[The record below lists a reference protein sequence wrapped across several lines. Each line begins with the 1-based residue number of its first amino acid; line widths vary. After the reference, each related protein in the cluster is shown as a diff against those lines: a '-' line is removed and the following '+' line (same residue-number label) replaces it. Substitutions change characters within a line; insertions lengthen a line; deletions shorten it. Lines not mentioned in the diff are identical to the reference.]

1 MQAIILG
8 RKKSNLTN
16 IPLTIDNQTIKSVPS
31 VKLLRID
38 LDDKLNFN
46 MHIGNI
52 CRSAADQ
59 LNVSIRFK
67 RYLSFKGTV
76 MQIKKALINDRL
88 RVSKIS

>member
-31 VKLLRID
+31 VKLLGID

-67 RYLSFKGTV
+67 SYLSFKGTV
-76 MQIKKALINDRL
+76 MQIEKALINDRL